1 MGPFTLSYVVF
12 LVPRGTFGPIQD
24 RYLLGLVPAVV
35 IVLLKVHQERST
47 ARLSLLSLVTLAI
60 VSIFAIGSIHDTFA
74 GCRAVV
80 TAVRMVQDSG
90 VPRTSIEAGLALGGW
105 AQDGWTQLEADGYI
119 HDPRIQIPV
128 GVEPNPH
135 DLKLPK
141 ECMWYFTSFT
151 PAITP
156 RYFIV
161 MEPKSCF
168 APTEFAVTHYTTWFP
183 PFRRAFY
190 VQQLSDGSK

>member
-1 MGPFTLSYVVF
+1 M
-12 LVPRGTFGPIQD
+12 
-24 RYLLGLVPAVV
+24 GLVPTAV
-35 IVLLKVHQERST
+35 IVLLKLRQERST
-47 ARLSLLSLVTLAI
+47 ERLSVPSLVTLAVI
-60 VSIFAIGSIHDTFA
+60 SIFAIGSIHDAFA
-74 GCRAVV
+74 GCRALV
-80 TAVRMVQDSG
+80 TTVRMVQDSG
-90 VPRTSIEAGLALGGW
+90 VPRTSIEAGLALDGS
-105 AQDGWTQLEADGYI
+105 AQDGWTQLAVDGYI
-119 HDPRIQIPV
+119 HDPRVQIPV
-128 GVEPNPH
+128 GVQPNPH

-161 MEPKSCF
+161 MEPKSCL
-168 APTEFAVTHYTTWFP
+168 APTEFAATGYATWFP